1 MSEYYR
7 PVYKDG
13 THLADS
19 NDTDGAYRGNLLDD
33 ETNKPVGNAE
43 WVKVNDSELEELYT
57 YPVEAPRQEVELTP
71 EQKEFADMV
80 GRAIAAGLTWFA
92 IEVVAPE
99 VKHLW
104 HEKAAPA
111 ISVKWN
117 SIKDHR
123 KQKKAAKQK
132 AKAKT
137 VVRPAQ
143 ITKVTSAPAETMPG
157 MVVQELDDAYD
168 NYVQDMTSQE
178 LQKELLDIFILSAM
192 LTAKVRKL
200 KNSRIVD
207 GEAPNG
213 YIEGQQLIDRLASPE
228 FTQSINQILKCNP
241 TLLEEKATSLS
252 DILGRS
258 LYAEGQYVSIEC
270 GQLREKLMAD

>member
-1 MSEYYR
+1 MSVYYR
-7 PVYKDG
+7 PVHKDG

-19 NDTDGAYRGNLLDD
+19 NHTDGAYRGNLLDD
-33 ETNKPVGNAE
+33 VTNKPIGNAE
-43 WVKVNDSELEELYT
+43 WVKVDDSELEEQYA
-57 YPVEAPRQEVELTP
+57 YPVEAPRQEVKLTP
-71 EQKEFADMV
+71 EQKVLVDMV
-80 GRAIAAGLTWFA
+80 GTAIAAGLTWFA

-104 HEKAAPA
+104 HKKASPA
-111 ISVKWN
+111 ISVKWE
-117 SIKDHR
+117 SIKEHH
-123 KQKKAAKQK
+123 KQQK
-132 AKAKT
+132 AKEKT

-143 ITKVTSAPAETMPG
+143 ITKVLSAPAENMLG

-178 LQKELLDIFILSAM
+178 AQKELLDIFLFSAM
-192 LTAKVRKL
+192 LAAKVRKL

-213 YIEGQQLIDRLASPE
+213 YIEAQQLINRLASPE
-228 FTQSINQILKCNP
+228 FTQSINQIFKCNP

-252 DILGRS
+252 DIFGWS
-258 LYAEGQYVSIEC
+258 LYAEGQYVSIER